1 MKPEKLLAAC
11 FSPTGTT
18 EKMAQAVAEGVK
30 YPSQTI
36 DLSTPQKTMELG
48 PNTLLLAAAP
58 VYGGR
63 VPSVALE
70 RLAQLRGHG
79 QYAIAVVVYGNRE
92 FEDALLELKNALEHG
107 GFQVI
112 AAAAFIA
119 EHSIVRSVAAGRP
132 DEDDLRA
139 ARQFGAQ
146 AAEKLAGDGS
156 FSAIQVP
163 GNTPYREFGG
173 MPAHPKAGKD
183 CIKCGVCAKRCPVG
197 AIPPEHPEQTDAQ
210 KCITCMRCVAICP
223 EKARALPAPMLL
235 ASKAMLRVN
244 AAGYKKPQTFL

>member
-1 MKPEKLLAAC
+1 MKPEKLLTAC

-18 EKMAQAVAEGVK
+18 EKVAQAVAEGVK
-30 YPSQTI
+30 YTSQAI
-36 DLSTPQKTMELG
+36 DLSIPQRVIEID
-48 PNTLLLAAAP
+48 PDTLLLAAVP

-63 VPSVALE
+63 VPAVALE
-70 RLAQLRGHG
+70 RLAQLQGHG
-79 QYAIAVVVYGNRE
+79 QYAIALVVYGNRE

-119 EHSIVRSVAAGRP
+119 EHSIVRSIAAGRP

-139 ARQFGAQ
+139 ARRFGGQ
-146 AAEKLAGDGS
+146 TAEKLAGDGS
-156 FSAIQVP
+156 FSAVQVP
-163 GNTPYREFGG
+163 GNVPYREFGG

-183 CIKCGVCAKRCPVG
+183 CVKCGICAKRCPVG
-197 AIPPEHPEQTDAQ
+197 AIPLEHPEQTDAQ
-210 KCITCMRCVAICP
+210 KCITCMRCVAVCP
-223 EKARALPAPMLL
+223 ERARALPAPMLL
-235 ASKAMLRVN
+235 ASKTMLSVK